1 MEDCSNSI
9 KEQAKNE
16 QEQFSEERINF
27 KLSLRKKKYND
38 ILSKKRI
45 MSMNPEESPWSYELY
60 LSKLNLPTNYKKLF
74 AKDEEL
80 ITKYLF
86 ENRIKHHISKVLKLK
101 KSDLK
106 NKKIIISIFSQNRDL
121 AVLNED
127 VSEKIKEENN
137 TPEDINYLKKIGF
150 IPGILSDINKSDIRI
165 LRCQLLGNEVGL
177 DTLLVVNIPAFA
189 FKYHLRRNK
198 DENGK
203 AKRYICFC

>member
-60 LSKLNLPTNYKKLF
+60 LSKLNLPTNYKKIF

-80 ITKYLF
+80 ISIAL
-86 ENRIKHHISKVLKLK
+86 NSI
-101 KSDLK
+101 KSDEIIDVKYGICLFK
-106 NKKIIISIFSQNRDL
+106 NYIMYFL
-121 AVLNED
+121 
-127 VSEKIKEENN
+127 
-137 TPEDINYLKKIGF
+137 
-150 IPGILSDINKSDIRI
+150 
-165 LRCQLLGNEVGL
+165 
-177 DTLLVVNIPAFA
+177 
-189 FKYHLRRNK
+189 K
-198 DENGK
+198 DENL
-203 AKRYICFC
+203 CFNLNLNFVSDILNLLEKWGEKKKNKLFLIYCI